1 MMTENRLV
9 SSKALGMQK
18 KPQFYLVKLWFA
30 LDAVLALAPPLYWLA
45 DAHRAAQVFSL
56 PVTLL
61 YFLLVSVFIT
71 ASILYAYWAEV
82 RGGEFTSC

>member
-1 MMTENRLV
+1 MI
-9 SSKALGMQK
+9 QK
-18 KPQFYLVKLWFA
+18 TRARRWLRLWFA

-45 DAHRAAQVFSL
+45 DAHRADLVFGL

-71 ASILYAYWAEV
+71 ASILYAYRIEAAS
-82 RGGEFTSC
+82 GEFESC

>member
-1 MMTENRLV
+1 
-9 SSKALGMQK
+9 MQK
-18 KPQFYLVKLWFA
+18 KRLYLLRFWFA

-45 DAHRAAQVFSL
+45 DAHRTTHVFTL

-61 YFLLVSVFIT
+61 YFLLVSLFIT

-82 RGGEFTSC
+82 RSGEFTSW

>member
-1 MMTENRLV
+1 
-9 SSKALGMQK
+9 MQK
-18 KPQFYLVKLWFA
+18 KRLYLLRFWFA

-45 DAHRAAQVFSL
+45 DAHRATHVFTL

-71 ASILYAYWAEV
+71 ASILDAYWAEV
-82 RGGEFTSC
+82 RSGEFTSC